1 MSHIPFWYGTLGIV
15 IVRLLNWVTI
25 VGIYLKTCLRRN
37 KVSNQYES
45 PAEGD
50 IQPCQSN
57 LDEGSEITVQS
68 NPSPISVSQTSLK
81 NGTDIGNDSY
91 FDTLEDAL
99 KYQLE
104 EIKKDNLR
112 QFSKMRKTI
121 EKNEMKYRYQY
132 EITER
137 TVERNLK
144 EMNEAITVQHRET
157 KRRLEKL
164 ETTKYTRYLY

>member
-1 MSHIPFWYGTLGIV
+1 MFHIPFWYGTLGIV
-15 IVRLLNWVTI
+15 IVGLLNWVTI

-37 KVSNQYES
+37 KVSNQYEP

-50 IQPCQSN
+50 IPTCQSN
-57 LDEGSEITVQS
+57 LDEGSENTVQS

-81 NGTDIGNDSY
+81 NGTHIGNDSY

-112 QFSKMRKTI
+112 QFSK
-121 EKNEMKYRYQY
+121 
-132 EITER
+132 
-137 TVERNLK
+137 VW
-144 EMNEAITVQHRET
+144 
-157 KRRLEKL
+157 
-164 ETTKYTRYLY
+164 

>member
-1 MSHIPFWYGTLGIV
+1 M
-15 IVRLLNWVTI
+15 NWVAI

-37 KVSNQYES
+37 KVSNQYEP

-50 IQPCQSN
+50 MPTCQTN
-57 LDEGSEITVQS
+57 WDGGSENTVQS
-68 NPSPISVSQTSLK
+68 NSTPSSVSQTSVK
-81 NGTDIGNDSY
+81 KGTDIGNDSY

-99 KYQLE
+99 KYQLD

-137 TVERNLK
+137 TVERDLK
-144 EMNEAITVQHRET
+144 EMKEAITIQHRDT
-157 KRRLEKL
+157 KRRLERL
-164 ETTKYTRYLY
+164 ETTKYTRYFY